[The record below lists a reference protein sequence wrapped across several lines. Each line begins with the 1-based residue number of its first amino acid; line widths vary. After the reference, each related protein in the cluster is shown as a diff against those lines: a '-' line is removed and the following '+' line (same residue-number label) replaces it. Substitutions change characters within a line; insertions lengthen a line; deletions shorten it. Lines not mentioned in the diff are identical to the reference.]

1 MEVLRRMITLSR
13 SLRTNPAIS
22 YKAVRSASSLPQNQH
37 KYNTNDKT
45 DGNNTNAMA
54 AIALAS
60 ATAVAWKLLDDNSRC
75 VNTILIDNLPIS
87 KFDS

>member
-13 SLRTNPAIS
+13 SLRTTPAIS
-22 YKAVRSASSLPQNQH
+22 YKAIRSASSLQSLKIN
-37 KYNTNDKT
+37 NNDKT
-45 DGNNTNAMA
+45 NGSNANVMA

-60 ATAVAWKLLDDNSRC
+60 ATAVAWKFFDDNSRC